1 MKSSVAHESLTI
13 GNEKLPIESRA
24 ADNTTVFGF
33 WMFLMTD
40 FVLFA
45 SLFAVYAVLRG
56 NTFGGPAGKDIFNA
70 PYILTETI
78 LLLSSSFTCGLALL
92 SAHKNS
98 KRFVVFWLGVT
109 ALLGASFVA
118 MELSEFGRLV
128 AGGVGWQTSGFLS
141 SYFTLVGTHGLHVA
155 LGVVWMIVL
164 TTSIVMRGL
173 TRGNLRKLMLMSL
186 FWHFLD
192 IVWIFI
198 FTIVYMM
205 GIN

>member
-1 MKSSVAHESLTI
+1 MKGSIAHESLII
-13 GNEKLPIESRA
+13 GNEKLSVEARA

-56 NTFGGPAGKDIFNA
+56 NAFGGPTGANIFNA

-78 LLLSSSFTCGLALL
+78 LLLSSSFTCGLAML
-92 SAHKNS
+92 SAHKGG
-98 KRFVVFWLGVT
+98 KWHVVTMLGVT
-109 ALLGASFVA
+109 ALLGALFVS
-118 MELSEFGRLV
+118 MELSEFGRLIAHG
-128 AGGVGWQTSGFLS
+128 AGWTTSGFFS

-155 LGVVWMIVL
+155 FGIIWMIIL
-164 TTSIVMRGL
+164 ATSIVIRGL
-173 TRGNLRKLMLMSL
+173 TRANLRKLMLMSL